1 MGSEDVQH
9 LAELKVDS
17 ANLYREELYTDL
29 RVATLRK
36 LVPVRA
42 DGSPDPGRA
51 VLFSAQTTLMT
62 QAGPVPVSAAIEAH
76 TLEEASQ
83 KFPEAIQAAVERLVE
98 EARELQRR
106 EMSRIVVPG
115 SMPAGPSS
123 RGKFEIG

>member
-1 MGSEDVQH
+1 MSSDDVQH

-17 ANLYREELYTDL
+17 ANLYREEMFTDL
-29 RVATLRK
+29 RVATLRR
-36 LVPVRA
+36 LVPVRP
-42 DGSPDPGRA
+42 DGSDDPSRP

-62 QAGPVPVSAAIEAH
+62 QAGPVPVSAAIEAK
-76 TLEEASQ
+76 TLAEAAQ

-115 SMPAGPSS
+115 TMPPGPP